1 MLVSAQLLADLP
13 REQRS
18 PMSYLRHVFKWQE
31 SANRRFL
38 SAIRELARVRKLQN
52 NTPSVQFNTQI
63 NLETTGGGQRG
74 KEPNC

>member
-1 MLVSAQLLADLP
+1 MSVQLFADLP

-18 PMSYLRHVFKWQE
+18 PISFLQHVFKWLE

-52 NTPSVQFNTQI
+52 NTPAVQFNTQI
-63 NLETTGGGQRG
+63 NLETTGGDQREE
-74 KEPNC
+74 EPHR